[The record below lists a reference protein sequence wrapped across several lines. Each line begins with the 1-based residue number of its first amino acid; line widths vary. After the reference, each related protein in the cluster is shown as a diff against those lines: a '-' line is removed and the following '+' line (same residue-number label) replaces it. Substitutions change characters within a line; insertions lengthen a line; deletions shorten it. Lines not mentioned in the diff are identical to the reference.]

1 MDLFFERYNL
11 PKPTQ
16 EETDH
21 LNSPMSIKEIK
32 FVAKSHPK
40 KRERERKK
48 KKKKEKENAPDQFV
62 WVLGPRHANDT
73 ASALLLYVC

>member
-48 KKKKEKENAPDQFV
+48 TPGPYGLTGKFQLTFKEKNNNV
-62 WVLGPRHANDT
+62 
-73 ASALLLYVC
+73 SI

>member
-32 FVAKSHPK
+32 FVAK
-40 KRERERKK
+40 
-48 KKKKEKENAPDQFV
+48 
-62 WVLGPRHANDT
+62 W
-73 ASALLLYVC
+73 